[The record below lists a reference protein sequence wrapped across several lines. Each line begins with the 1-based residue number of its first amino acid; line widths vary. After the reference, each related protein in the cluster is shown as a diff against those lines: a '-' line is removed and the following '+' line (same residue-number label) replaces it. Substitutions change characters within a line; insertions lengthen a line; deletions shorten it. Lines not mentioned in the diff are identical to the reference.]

1 MSIRATNGAAVKALR
16 EALGKNQG
24 GLAAQAGISASYLAN
39 IEAGRK
45 RPPLATARRLADVL
59 GVPVDAIT
67 YPVTASWAADA
78 AEEEWIPAHE
88 EQAA

>member
-16 EALGKNQG
+16 EALGKGQAA
-24 GLAAQAGISASYLAN
+24 LAAQAEISGTYLSN

-45 RPPLATARRLADVL
+45 QPPLTTARRLADVL

-67 YPVTASWAADA
+67 YPVTASWAARESDPDPEPIARA
-78 AEEEWIPAHE
+78 A
-88 EQAA
+88 